1 MIRLFTDTSANLP
14 YELIQRHN
22 ITVVPFSYT
31 ADEKEVPY
39 DDKTDFDGKTFY
51 DAMRRGCVIKT
62 SMISVD
68 TYMNY
73 FEPAAAAGDDVL
85 YVGMS
90 SGISGSYNSSC
101 IAARELKEKYPSV
114 NICTVDTYA
123 ASLGEG
129 FMVIKA
135 AELIQKDKTFS
146 EIEDFLL
153 QMREHVC
160 QFFTVDDLGYL
171 KKGGRISSAV
181 ALIGS
186 VLNIKPILKGD
197 ETGHIIMCDKARGS
211 KKAIT
216 NLADKYAKLAFD
228 KDMRIGIAHA
238 DNEPGANLLLELLR
252 AKGFRGNCLTVCYE
266 PVTGSHVGPGTVALF
281 FYGMHR

>member
-14 YELIQRHN
+14 YELTERHN

-31 ADEKEVPY
+31 VDGKEVPY
-39 DDKTDFDGKTFY
+39 DDKTDFNGKEFY
-51 DAMRRGCVIKT
+51 DAMRSGAIIKT
-62 SMISVD
+62 AMISVD
-68 TYMNY
+68 TYMGY
-73 FEPAAAAGDDVL
+73 FEPAAAAGDDII

-90 SGISGSYNSSC
+90 SGISGSYNSSY
-101 IAARELKEKYPSV
+101 IAMRELKEKYPSV
-114 NICTVDTYA
+114 KLSAVDTYA

-129 FMVIKA
+129 FMVIRA
-135 AELIQKDKTFS
+135 AELIERGKSFE

-153 QMREHVC
+153 KMRKQVC
-160 QFFTVDDLGYL
+160 QFFTVDDLVYL
-171 KKGGRISSAV
+171 KRGGRISSAV

-197 ETGHIIMCDKARGS
+197 ETGHIVMCDKVRGN
-211 KKAIT
+211 KKAMT
-216 NLADKYAKLAFD
+216 HLADRYSKLVFD

-238 DNEPGANLLLELLR
+238 DNKEAADSLLDQLR
-252 AKGFRGNCLTVCYE
+252 KRGFKGSCLTVCYE

-281 FYGMHR
+281 FYGMHK